1 MYLQLVPPRHS
12 YDNPPMRRRAFTLIE
27 LLVVIAIIALLIA
40 LLLPALGSARAQAR
54 AIVCGSRLQ
63 QLGIAI
69 NLYFGDY
76 DNKLPQATT
85 LLGGNNVIIGTLYGG
100 KKGTLPFYD
109 INNKGA
115 ELRPLNRYILDAAPP
130 PDIDAGTYEIEA
142 FKSPSDKGGTIP
154 GFGYQKSIYDFLGS
168 SYALNDHANK
178 PTPGTP
184 EIATLVP
191 NGGGQMPEIAT
202 PSKTWLLGSMPIFNA
217 DGGGNNQYYW
227 YTTRGGGSPS
237 AAVDTKANLLFADWH
252 VGTQLKVPA
261 QPVNTT
267 KDYSFWPIP
276 IANPSSIAPT
286 LP

>member
-1 MYLQLVPPRHS
+1 MLML
-12 YDNPPMRRRAFTLIE
+12 RRAFTLIE
-27 LLVVIAIIALLIA
+27 LLVVIAVIALLVA
-40 LLLPALGSARAQAR
+40 LLLPALAGARAQAR

-63 QLGIAI
+63 QLGIGI

-85 LLGGNNVIIGTLYGG
+85 MIGSNNVIIGTLFGG

-115 ELRPLNRYILDAAPP
+115 ELRPLNRYVLDVAPP
-130 PDIDAGTYEIEA
+130 PDSDPGTFEVEA
-142 FKSPSDKGGTIP
+142 FRSPCDKGGVIP
-154 GFGYQKSIYDFLGS
+154 GFGPQASLYDFLGS
-168 SYALNDHANK
+168 SYALNDHALK
-178 PTPGTP
+178 PTMGTQ

-191 NGGGQMPEIAT
+191 NGGGRMPEIAT
-202 PSKTWLLGSMPIFNA
+202 PSKTWILGSQPIFNA

-227 YTTRGGGSPS
+227 YTSRGGS
-237 AAVDTKANLLFADWH
+237 ATAAADMKANLLFADWH

-261 QPVNTT
+261 GPVNTT
-267 KDYSFWPIP
+267 KDYSFWPVP
-276 IANPSSIAPT
+276 VADPSLIAPT